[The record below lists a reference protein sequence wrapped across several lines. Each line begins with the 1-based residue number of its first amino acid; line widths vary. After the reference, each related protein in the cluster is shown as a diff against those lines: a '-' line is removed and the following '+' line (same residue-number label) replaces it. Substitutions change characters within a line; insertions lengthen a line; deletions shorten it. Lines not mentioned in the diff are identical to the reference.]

1 MYRAARWRHGA
12 FRPAIDRDVAKS
24 LEITALA
31 EYWMIGPAHD
41 RARLI

>member
-1 MYRAARWRHGA
+1 LG
-12 FRPAIDRDVAKS
+12 PAIDREVAKS

-31 EYWMIGPAHD
+31 EYWMIGRAPG